1 MKTVEMIDLVI
12 GATRMVLDSTIK
24 NFKTLLKENST
35 NALQLSQK
43 AAIMGALKV
52 FKSFLDFN
60 VLNFNLSCSTV
71 FGNFLFPQC
80 LTYT

>member
-1 MKTVEMIDLVI
+1 MLY
-12 GATRMVLDSTIK
+12 LYCYYCYYFYYYYCYY
-24 NFKTLLKENST
+24 FKTLFKENST

-43 AAIMGALKV
+43 AAIMELQQYSSHFV
-52 FKSFLDFN
+52 DFD

-71 FGNFLFPQC
+71 FGNLLLLQC